1 MSTRS
6 FIGYIN
12 DEDKF
17 VGIYCHYDGYP
28 SHVGE
33 VLVKYHNS
41 FAAME
46 AIIEG
51 AHIRN
56 FDNDGTICRFGEG
69 DGAVEIF
76 DSVNEALNSGFDY
89 AYVYSDNDNCW
100 KCYCRDYGA
109 VSKYTMECEIPGNT
123 PWEAV

>member
-28 SHVGE
+28 SHVGA
-33 VLVKYHNS
+33 VLVEYHNS

-51 AHIRN
+51 SHIRN
-56 FDNDGTICRFGEG
+56 FDNDGTICRFGPG
-69 DGAVEIF
+69 DGAAEIY
-76 DSVNEALNSGFDY
+76 DSVDEALNSGFDY

-100 KCYCRDYGA
+100 KCFGRDRGYMGTTI
-109 VSKYTMECEIPGNT
+109 VEVNIPGNQ
-123 PWEAV
+123 PWEKA